1 MCENVDP
8 NDSYKTT
15 AVVIAVVVVV
25 VVVVVIV
32 LLDCNQPLI

>member
-15 AVVIAVVVVV
+15 SVVVAAVV